1 MDRNL
6 SNEGII
12 NINGKIT
19 AKQIAVGP
27 NARAIQNTNKASA
40 QDPMQEIR
48 ARLDELMQA
57 LDDHA
62 NALENPEEVRDSTE
76 AVAEELSK
84 DKPNKLTI
92 TSVLNGIASSVQ
104 SVTAIAV
111 AAEALK
117 NAIGTLL

>member
-1 MDRNL
+1 MNRNL

-19 AKQIAVGP
+19 AKQIAVGK

-40 QDPMQEIR
+40 QDAMQQIQT
-48 ARLDELMQA
+48 RLDELMQA
-57 LDDHA
+57 LDDHSD
-62 NALENPEEVRDSTE
+62 ALENPEEVRDSTK

-104 SVTAIAV
+104 SVTTIAV
-111 AAEALK
+111 AVEALK
-117 NAIGTLL
+117 NAIGKLM